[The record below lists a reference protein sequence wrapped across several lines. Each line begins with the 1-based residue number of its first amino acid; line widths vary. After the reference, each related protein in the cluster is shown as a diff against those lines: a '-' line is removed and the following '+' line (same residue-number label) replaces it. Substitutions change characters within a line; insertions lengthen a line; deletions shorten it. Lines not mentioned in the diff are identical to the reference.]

1 MGCQNSTDCEG
12 VESSIVGYESG
23 RGGHVEFNKV
33 VPAPEP
39 AKTSPP
45 LKVGRQTEAVSQ
57 AAKPG
62 ATDVAGLNKEMQA
75 FPLPQGWRVVCRL
88 SQDDARSR
96 WGTRPR
102 PQTSPNNPS
111 SNSAGTNF
119 EAEMIAPELNQPLRM
134 PLMLLPQWTEPKIG
148 GQFIQRYEVRK
159 ELPGKSTP
167 HPGLR
172 KGKRLEAFDKQ
183 DSVDVALQ
191 VCDLAKD
198 ADVKAFAERLQM
210 EALDTDNRFFLRLRN
225 IALALPGRLALVED
239 LPRRTLWHEFASET
253 TNANLGA
260 KLACVANSVLS
271 GLCRLH
277 ANGWTHCGIS
287 PETVC
292 LAGDGH
298 WKLTSLELARKVRT
312 LNPITLFETGT
323 AVPPEVLLGLPVT
336 EKVDVWQLAASLCEA
351 LMQKRLFA
359 DGSGGASLQTG
370 VAVHLCILIDF
381 LGPLPS
387 SLVAQHPD
395 REAIF
400 TPEGHILR
408 PATPGGTGLEAIEP
422 PSASTNGSSAI
433 PRPRLVAEVLKN
445 IENHNEI
452 LEFLGQLLNPD
463 PEQRPSAQEAT
474 AHHFL
479 RFAHMKAPSKNV
491 TRFQD
496 EKEQPKHAHACIN
509 DRHGDNENKIVRKG
523 TGFVHIGELPMTDDE
538 DEDEDEG
545 AQKPQHVAIK
555 ETEGHKENKIARKGT
570 GFVHV
575 GELPPSDEED
585 DEEPVKKEHVKVQE
599 AEAHKENKICRKGT
613 GFVHVGEL
621 PPSDDE
627 EDDEPSAH
635 HVAIK
640 ETDGHKENKI
650 CRKGTGFVHVGE
662 LPPSDEEDEDEDAA
676 KQHVKVQEAQGHT
689 ENKISRKG
697 TGFVHVGELPPSDE
711 EDEDEP
717 ASQHVAIKEAEG
729 HTENKISRKGT
740 GFVHM
745 NELPPSDEEDDEEPE
760 PAQHVKV
767 QATQGHTENK
777 ICRKGTGFVHLNE
790 LPASDDE
797 EEDEPAIHVQ
807 VKESEAHVENK
818 ICRKGTGFV
827 HIGELP
833 PSDEEDEDEPAQ
845 HVKVQA
851 AESHVENKISRKG
864 TGFVHT
870 GELPPSDD
878 EDEEEGGHHV
888 KLQESDAHTENKICR
903 KGTGFVHIN
912 ELPASEDED
921 EDEEPA
927 KRVDFS
933 TDAGANGEGK
943 SKPKARAG
951 TGFVSAADLNFDDED
966 DDED

>member
-1 MGCQNSTDCEG
+1 M
-12 VESSIVGYESG
+12 
-23 RGGHVEFNKV
+23 
-33 VPAPEP
+33 
-39 AKTSPP
+39 
-45 LKVGRQTEAVSQ
+45 
-57 AAKPG
+57 
-62 ATDVAGLNKEMQA
+62 
-75 FPLPQGWRVVCRL
+75 
-88 SQDDARSR
+88 
-96 WGTRPR
+96 
-102 PQTSPNNPS
+102 
-111 SNSAGTNF
+111 
-119 EAEMIAPELNQPLRM
+119 
-134 PLMLLPQWTEPKIG
+134 
-148 GQFIQRYEVRK
+148 
-159 ELPGKSTP
+159 
-167 HPGLR
+167 R

-183 DSVDVALQ
+183 DNVDVCLQ

-239 LPRRTLWHEFASET
+239 LPRRTLWHEFSCDT
-253 TNANLGA
+253 TNPNLGA

-312 LNPITLFETGT
+312 LDPMTLFETGT

-395 REAIF
+395 RESIF

-422 PSASTNGSSAI
+422 PTESSNGSI
-433 PRPRLVAEVLKN
+433 PRPRYVEGVLKN

-479 RFAHMKAPSKNV
+479 RFAHMKTQSQPAAKQGC
-491 TRFQD
+491 RFDDDQA
-496 EKEQPKHAHACIN
+496 PKHPHACIN
-509 DRHGDNENKIVRKG
+509 DKHGDNENKIARKG
-523 TGFVHIGELPMTDDE
+523 TGFVHIGELPPSDDE

-545 AQKPQHVAIK
+545 PPKAAHVEIK
-555 ETEGHKENKIARKGT
+555 EEAGHTENKIARKGT

-575 GELPPSDEED
+575 GELPPSDDED
-585 DEEPVKKEHVKVQE
+585 EDEEPVKKAHVHME
-599 AEAHKENKICRKGT
+599 E
-613 GFVHVGEL
+613 
-621 PPSDDE
+621 E
-627 EDDEPSAH
+627 EDAQLKTP
-635 HVAIK
+635 
-640 ETDGHKENKI
+640 NKM
-650 CRKGTGFVHVGE
+650 
-662 LPPSDEEDEDEDAA
+662 A
-676 KQHVKVQEAQGHT
+676 
-689 ENKISRKG
+689 RKG

-717 ASQHVAIKEAEG
+717 PAAAHAKFAEDAEPEKHAG
-729 HTENKISRKGT
+729 GKMARKGT
-740 GFVHM
+740 GFVHVG
-745 NELPPSDEEDDEEPE
+745 ELPPSDEEDEDDEPVSKVKVEETQGHSENKIARKGTGFVHVGELPPSDDEDEEEEETKKPHVEIQEEAGHKENKLARKGTGFVHAGELPPSDEEDEDEEPVKKAHVHMAEEQE
-760 PAQHVKV
+760 PEAV
-767 QATQGHTENK
+767 QQQKAPNK
-777 ICRKGTGFVHLNE
+777 IARKGTGFVHLNE
-790 LPASDDE
+790 LPASD
-797 EEDEPAIHVQ
+797 EEDEDEEP
-807 VKESEAHVENK
+807 VKKEHIQIAEDKEHVENK
-818 ICRKGTGFV
+818 IARKGTGFV
-827 HIGELP
+827 HM
-833 PSDEEDEDEPAQ
+833 
-845 HVKVQA
+845 
-851 AESHVENKISRKG
+851 
-864 TGFVHT
+864 

-878 EDEEEGGHHV
+878 EDEEEEEKPHVQVVEEAGHV
-888 KLQESDAHTENKICR
+888 ENKLSR
-903 KGTGFVHIN
+903 KGTGFVHAG
-912 ELPASEDED
+912 ELPPSDDEDEEEAPHVKIQEDDAESHEKGSPGKMARKGTGFVHMGELPPSDDED
-921 EDEEPA
+921 EDEEPPA
-927 KRVDFS
+927 RHVDFS
-933 TDAGANGEGK
+933 GDIGGNGEGQ

-966 DDED
+966 DEDDE